1 MFAMQSDDRNPRRR
15 AYQFILMMGVVS
27 LFGDI
32 TYEGARSATGPFLY
46 TLGASAAAVGLV
58 AGLGEFLGYALR
70 LISGHWADRT
80 GRYWVFAFIGYGL
93 ILAIPLLALAG
104 VWQVAALFIVA
115 ERMGK
120 AIRAPARDTMLSYAT
135 KQVGRGW
142 GFGIH
147 EAMDQIGAVIGPL
160 ALSAA
165 LFLRGGYRFGFAMLV
180 VPALMTLVMLGAAQ
194 RKVPVPEEMEQS
206 HPSPVPAAHGRF
218 PKAFW
223 LYTLFAFLSVAGFA
237 NFPLIAYHF
246 TARSVVPEA
255 QIPLLYAL
263 AMGVDGVVALV
274 IGKTYDRIGLRS
286 LIALPLLTIPIPFLG
301 FSGSYALALAG
312 MVIWGAVMGVQETI
326 MRAAIAD
333 LTPIRRR
340 GLAYGIFNTAYGGA
354 WFAGGLVIGILY
366 ERSIG
371 SLIAFAVT
379 MQVLALPILFI
390 LCSRSSSGKRC
401 SR

>member
-1 MFAMQSDDRNPRRR
+1 MHSSNKDTRRI
-15 AYQFILMMGVVS
+15 AYQFIIMLGVVS

-32 TYEGARSATGPFLY
+32 TYEGARSVAGPFLY
-46 TLGASAAAVGLV
+46 TLGASAAMVGLI

-70 LISGHWADRT
+70 MLSGHWADRT
-80 GRYWVFAFIGYGL
+80 GRYWVFVFVGYGL
-93 ILAIPLLALAG
+93 ILSIPLLALAG
-104 VWQVAALFIVA
+104 VWQVAALFIIA

-120 AIRAPARDTMLSYAT
+120 AIRAPSRDTILSYAT
-135 KQVGRGW
+135 KEVGRGW

-160 ALSAA
+160 AFSAVF
-165 LFLRGGYRFGFAMLV
+165 FLRGGYRTGFGILLIPALLTVAML
-180 VPALMTLVMLGAAQ
+180 AGAR
-194 RKVPVPEEMEQS
+194 RKVPAPEEMELS
-206 HPSPVPAAHGRF
+206 HHTASSDAGGRL
-218 PKAFW
+218 PRAFW
-223 LYTLFAFLSVAGFA
+223 IYTLFAFLSVAGFA

-246 TARSVVPEA
+246 AIRSVVPEA

-263 AMGVDGVVALV
+263 AMGVDAVVALI

-301 FSGSYALALAG
+301 FSESYALAVAG
-312 MVIWGAVMGVQETI
+312 MALWGAVMGVQETI

-366 ERSIG
+366 EHSIT
-371 SLIAFAVT
+371 SVIAFAVT
-379 MQVLALPILFI
+379 MQIVALPILFI

>member
-1 MFAMQSDDRNPRRR
+1 MHSSNKDTRRI
-15 AYQFILMMGVVS
+15 AYQFIIMLGVVS

-32 TYEGARSATGPFLY
+32 TYEGARSVTGPFLY
-46 TLGASAAAVGLV
+46 TLGASAAMVGLI

-70 LISGHWADRT
+70 LLSGHLADRT
-80 GRYWVFAFIGYGL
+80 GRYWVFVFIGYGL

-104 VWQVAALFIVA
+104 VWQVAALFIIA

-120 AIRAPARDTMLSYAT
+120 AIRAPSRDTILSYAT
-135 KQVGRGW
+135 KEVGRGW

-160 ALSAA
+160 AFSAVF
-165 LFLRGGYRFGFAMLV
+165 FLRGGYRTGFGILLIPALLTIAML
-180 VPALMTLVMLGAAQ
+180 AGAR
-194 RKVPVPEEMEQS
+194 RKVPAPEGMERS
-206 HPSPVPAAHGRF
+206 HHTASSDAGGRL
-218 PKAFW
+218 PQVFW
-223 LYTLFAFLSVAGFA
+223 IYTLFAFLSVAGFA
-237 NFPLIAYHF
+237 NFQLIAYHF
-246 TARSVVPEA
+246 AIRSVVPEA

-263 AMGVDGVVALV
+263 AMGVDAVVALI

-286 LIALPLLTIPIPFLG
+286 LIVLPLLTIPIPFLG
-301 FSGSYALALAG
+301 FSESYCLAVAG

-333 LTPIRRR
+333 LTPIKRR

-366 ERSIG
+366 EHSIT
-371 SLIAFAVT
+371 SVIAFAVT
-379 MQVLALPILFI
+379 MQIVALPILFI